1 MTEVEFHVNVPDRLQ
16 YACRLLRKASRK
28 GVRVAVT
35 GSPSVLNELD
45 RQLWTFDAEEF
56 IAHVRVAAGQASSSS
71 VQRSPVWLVEDA
83 SVGAELAVL
92 VNLGAELAAGFESY
106 ERLIEVVSSDDAERD
121 AGRQRW
127 KQYLARGYTPRKH
140 EVAA

>member
-35 GSPSVLNELD
+35 GSPATLSELD
-45 RQLWTFDAEEF
+45 RHLWNFEAEEF
-56 IAHVRVAAGQASSSS
+56 LPHVRVASAGVESSG
-71 VQRSPVWLVEDA
+71 QRRSPVWLVDEA
-83 SVGAELAVL
+83 SLGLALAVL
-92 VNLGAELAAGFESY
+92 VNLGDQLAPGFEGY
-106 ERLIEVVSSDDAERD
+106 KRLIEVVSDEDTERD

-127 KQYLARGYTPRKH
+127 KQYLARGYAPRKH
-140 EVAA
+140 EVAS

>member
-56 IAHVRVAAGQASSSS
+56 IAHVRVAAGQASGSS

-92 VNLGAELAAGFESY
+92 VNLGDELAAGFELY

>member
-1 MTEVEFHVNVPDRLQ
+1 MTEVEFHVNVADRLQ

-35 GSPSVLNELD
+35 GSASVLNELD

-92 VNLGAELAAGFESY
+92 VNLGDELAGGFESY

>member
-1 MTEVEFHVNVPDRLQ
+1 MTAVEFHVNVPDRLQ

-35 GSPSVLNELD
+35 GSPSVLNEFD

-56 IAHVRVAAGQASSSS
+56 IPHVRVGAGQAASSSA
-71 VQRSPVWLVEDA
+71 QRSPVWLVEDA
-83 SVGAELAVL
+83 SLGAELAVL
-92 VNLGAELAAGFESY
+92 VNLGDELATGFESY